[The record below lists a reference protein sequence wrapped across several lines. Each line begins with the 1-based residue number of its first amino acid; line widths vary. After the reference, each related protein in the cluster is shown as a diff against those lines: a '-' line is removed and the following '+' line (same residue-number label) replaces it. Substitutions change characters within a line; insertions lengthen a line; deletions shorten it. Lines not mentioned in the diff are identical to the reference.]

1 MSGSLTALWL
11 AVAVLFGEVPAEAP
25 QVARGTQVQTP
36 SGDANAVEAET
47 QPAPDSQAAV
57 KPLEPAPEVKTV
69 PVACHVELE
78 GNLGYMNHFDL
89 DRNPNPSA
97 AALGLTRPAV
107 RGLVYD
113 INTSYN
119 FSERSFG
126 GARVTP
132 YVTVGAGAVTALISD
147 AHSVPYTSGGF
158 VFNAE
163 RGAYEPTGQSL
174 VLEDKDT
181 FFAVNYGGG
190 LKALNLWGP
199 VGVRMDIRGRTMP
212 NFIGHNAVTWPELTG
227 GVTFSWGER

>member
-1 MSGSLTALWL
+1 MKSKHVVHFALILLFAGGFATSLWAQKAEIYGYGGMYWPNKTPVGQLRNEGIYGAK
-11 AVAVLFGEVPAEAP
+11 FG
-25 QVARGTQVQTP
+25 GFLTQ
-36 SGDANAVEAET
+36 
-47 QPAPDSQAAV
+47 
-57 KPLEPAPEVKTV
+57 
-69 PVACHVELE
+69 HVELE
-78 GNLGYMNHFDL
+78 GNFGYMNHFDL
-89 DRNPNPSA
+89 DRNPNPTA

-119 FSERSFG
+119 FSQRSLG

-132 YVTVGAGAVTALISD
+132 YVTVGAGAVTALIPD

-199 VGVRMDIRGRTMP
+199 VGLRMDIRGRTMP